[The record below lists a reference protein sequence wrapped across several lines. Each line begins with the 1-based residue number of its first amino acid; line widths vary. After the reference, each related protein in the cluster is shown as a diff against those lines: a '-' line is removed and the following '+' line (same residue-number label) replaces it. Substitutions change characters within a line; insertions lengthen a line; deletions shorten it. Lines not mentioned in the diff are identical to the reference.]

1 MQRRSFV
8 LGGLATLCAARL
20 AAGQERRKTARI
32 GVMLAG
38 PIEGP
43 FTQAFRQGLREL
55 GYVEGQNIH
64 IEYRSAD
71 GSPDRFPSI
80 AAELVRLPVDLIV
93 SGGGG
98 GSARAAMQATR
109 TIPIVFPAAADPVL
123 EGVVETLARPGGNV
137 TGLSI
142 ISSEINAKRMQVL
155 KELLPNVRRLAL
167 LADPKMGS
175 KAEGAAITATQG
187 AARQL
192 GLQLEVLR
200 VSSPAEFAGAF
211 DAARRARVEALI
223 VSASSTY
230 NAHRLQLVELAAR
243 HRLVTVWEHRQ
254 FPLAGGLLS
263 YGPDIADLYRSAAR
277 FVDRI
282 LKGAKPAD
290 LPVEQATKLELVINL
305 KTAHAL
311 GIASPA
317 PLLVRAD
324 LVLQQ

>member
-1 MQRRSFV
+1 MRRRLFV
-8 LGGLATLCAARL
+8 LGGLATFGAARL
-20 AAGQERRKTARI
+20 TAAQERRKAPRI
-32 GVMLAG
+32 GVMLAV

-55 GYVEGQNIH
+55 GYLEGQNIH
-64 IEYRSAD
+64 VEYRSAE
-71 GSPDRFPSI
+71 GSPDRFASI
-80 AAELVRLPVDLIV
+80 AAEMVRLQVDLIV
-93 SGGGG
+93 AGGGG

-123 EGVVETLARPGGNV
+123 EGLVQSLPHPGGNV

-142 ISSEINAKRMQVL
+142 ISSDINAKRLQVL
-155 KELLPNVRRLAL
+155 KELLPKLQRVAL

-175 KAEGAAITATQG
+175 KVEEAAIAASQA
-187 AARQL
+187 AARAL

-200 VSSPAEFAGAF
+200 ASSPDGFAGAF
-211 DAARRARVEALI
+211 DSARNARAEALI
-223 VSASSTY
+223 VAASSTF
-230 NAHRLQLVELAAR
+230 NAHRSQLLELATR
-243 HRLVTVWEHRQ
+243 HRMVTVWEHRQ

-277 FVDRI
+277 FVDKI

-305 KTAHAL
+305 KTAKAL
-311 GIASPA
+311 GIAIP
-317 PLLVRAD
+317 PTLLVRAD
-324 LVLQQ
+324 LVIE